1 MELYPLVMEPS
12 YRSGQETPWGG
23 HSLRDKYRKKTPDEK
38 TGESL
43 EISALPGHESRVA
56 NGAFRGKTLQEVFL
70 LWKDELT
77 GCREERFPLLL
88 KLLDARQCLSVQV
101 HPDDAYAQRNE
112 GKTGKSEAWYIL
124 DADPGAKLVYGL
136 DTHGEG
142 LRSIIDSG
150 RLETALHWV
159 SARPGDVFYI
169 PGGTIHALG
178 PGIQCYEIQQS
189 SDVTY
194 RLWDW
199 GRTGQDGKPRELHTE
214 KALDVADAD
223 RMPGHPETEERR
235 QPGAESRLLVDDPHF
250 RLSAVD
256 LDGVYFL
263 PAGRMQ
269 FVTATVP
276 CTLQWDGHEE
286 SIDSYQSVLIPAGMQ
301 SVRIS
306 GKGRILVAS
315 AVCTGNT
322 GNPAGFRETNKKQA
336 KVVDKRQ
343 GKG

>member
-1 MELYPLVMEPS
+1 MELYPLIMEPS

-23 HSLRDKYRKKTPDEK
+23 YSLRDKYRKKTPDEI

-43 EISALPGHESRVA
+43 EISALPGRESRVA
-56 NGAFRGKTLQEVFL
+56 NGALRGKTLQEVFL

-77 GCREERFPLLL
+77 GRREEQFPLLL
-88 KLLDARQCLSVQV
+88 KLLDVRQCLSVQV
-101 HPDDAYAQRNE
+101 HPDDAYARRNE

-124 DADPGAKLVYGL
+124 DADPGARLVYGL
-136 DTHGEG
+136 DTHGED
-142 LRSIIDSG
+142 LQSILDSG
-150 RLETALHWV
+150 RLETVLHWV
-159 SARPGDVFYI
+159 SVRPGDVFYI

-199 GRTGQDGKPRELHTE
+199 GRTGLDGKPRELHTE
-214 KALDVADAD
+214 KALAVADTD
-223 RMPGHPETEERR
+223 HMPGHPDDEERR

-256 LDGVYFL
+256 LHSEYIL

-269 FVTATVP
+269 FVTPTVP
-276 CTLQWDGHEE
+276 CTLHWDGCEE
-286 SIDSYQSVLIPAGMQ
+286 SIDPWQSVLIPASMQ

-306 GKGRILVAS
+306 GKGRILVAC
-315 AVCTGNT
+315 AM
-322 GNPAGFRETNKKQA
+322 
-336 KVVDKRQ
+336 
-343 GKG
+343 